1 MLTSEKWWDVIIQP
15 GGLSTYPIQGMEV
28 LEPNHAHYADIIVC
42 YKYDSNSFTQV
53 YWPTGK
59 NNLYIWLCF
68 IIVAPNGGANY
79 RVVGSVCLSLCLP
92 VAHFFLDMEWPR
104 KLVFSN
110 MTGYRSGKKPVD
122 LGLIGKF

>member
-68 IIVAPNGGANY
+68 IIVAPNAGDNY

-92 VAHFFLDMEWPR
+92 VAHFFGHG
-104 KLVFSN
+104 
-110 MTGYRSGKKPVD
+110 MTQEVG
-122 LGLIGKF
+122 I